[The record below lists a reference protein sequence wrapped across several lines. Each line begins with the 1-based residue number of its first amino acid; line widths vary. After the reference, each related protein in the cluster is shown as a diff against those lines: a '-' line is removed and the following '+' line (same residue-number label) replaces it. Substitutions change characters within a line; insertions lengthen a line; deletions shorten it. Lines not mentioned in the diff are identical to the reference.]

1 MRRSEKNYSLVAKL
15 LGEVM
20 VKIEKRKDLVEN
32 AKSAE
37 EAKRIEN
44 FIIMNKANVKAIIEA
59 VAKNMQEVFMLAYQL
74 KLRDAK
80 ENTKYC
86 RQILLSDEY
95 TNSIPDIVQKIIIA
109 NKSNADGEISVNPE
123 SKFML

>member
-1 MRRSEKNYSLVAKL
+1 
-15 LGEVM
+15 M

-95 TNSIPDIVQKIIIA
+95 TNSIPDIV
-109 NKSNADGEISVNPE
+109 
-123 SKFML
+123 